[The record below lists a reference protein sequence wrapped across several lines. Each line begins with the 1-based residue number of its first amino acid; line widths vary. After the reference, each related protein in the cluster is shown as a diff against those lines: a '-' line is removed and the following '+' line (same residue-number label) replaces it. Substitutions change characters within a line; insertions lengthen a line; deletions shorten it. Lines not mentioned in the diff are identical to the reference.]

1 MNITEQLP
9 TETCENNEILLAP
22 DRIESAALKRILEEV
37 VDERDVALVANRYD
51 RDHNRH
57 NR

>member
-1 MNITEQLP
+1 MKTLEQPETEI
-9 TETCENNEILLAP
+9 CENEIVLSP

-37 VDERDVALVANRYD
+37 IDERDVALVANRYD

>member
-1 MNITEQLP
+1 MNIAEQLQ
-9 TETCENNEILLAP
+9 TETCENNEILLSS

>member
-1 MNITEQLP
+1 MTTLEISKKEVGEKNG
-9 TETCENNEILLAP
+9 ILLSP
-22 DRIESAALKRILEEV
+22 ERIESAALKRILAEV

>member
-1 MNITEQLP
+1 MTTLEQP
-9 TETCENNEILLAP
+9 KAETCANNEILLSP
-22 DRIESAALKRILEEV
+22 DRIDSAALRRIMAEV

-51 RDHNRH
+51 RAHNRH

>member
-1 MNITEQLP
+1 MITADQTQ
-9 TETCENNEILLAP
+9 TETGKNNEFLLSP
-22 DRIESAALKRILEEV
+22 DRIESAALKRIMEEV
-37 VDERDVALVANRYD
+37 IDERDVALVANRYD

>member
-1 MNITEQLP
+1 MKTSELAQKEAC
-9 TETCENNEILLAP
+9 ETTEILLSP
-22 DRIESAALKRILEEV
+22 EGIESAALKRILAEV
-37 VDERDVALVANRYD
+37 VDERDVDLVANRYD

>member
-1 MNITEQLP
+1 MKTLEQP
-9 TETCENNEILLAP
+9 QTETCENDEIVLSP
-22 DRIESAALKRILEEV
+22 DRIESAALKRIMEEV
-37 VDERDVALVANRYD
+37 VDERDVALIANRYD